1 MAKSNKSPIQFIHK
15 GDFNGIE
22 AFLAKSIGFKP
33 IIKAILNKYGRLGVE
48 ALKEATPKDT
58 GKTSESWYY
67 TVEEESNGTLKIVWR
82 NSNLANDWAPIAILL
97 QYGHAT
103 GNGGYVQGR
112 DYINPAID
120 KIFHRIADDAWEEV
134 NRNGGGNR

>member
-1 MAKSNKSPIQFIHK
+1 MAKGKSPIQFIHK
-15 GDFNGIE
+15 GDFNHIE
-22 AFLAKSIGFKP
+22 AFLAKSVGIKS

-67 TVEEESNGTLKIVWR
+67 TIEEETNGNLKIVWR
-82 NSNLANDWAPIAILL
+82 NSNIANEWAPVAILL

-134 NRNGGGNR
+134 KRNGGGNR

>member
-1 MAKSNKSPIQFIHK
+1 MAKKSGKSPIQFIHK

-22 AFLAKSIGFKP
+22 AFLAKSVGIKP
-33 IIKAILNKYGRLGVE
+33 IIRAILNKYGRLGVE

-67 TVEEESNGTLKIVWR
+67 TIDEDSKGNLKIVWR
-82 NSNLANDWAPIAILL
+82 NSNIANDWAPVAILL

-134 NRNGGGNR
+134 NRNGGNR

>member
-1 MAKSNKSPIQFIHK
+1 MAGKNKDLVQFIHK
-15 GDFNGIE
+15 GDFKGIE
-22 AFLAKSIGFKP
+22 AFLAKSVGFKP
-33 IIKAILNKYGRLGVE
+33 IVRAILNKYGRLGVE

-58 GKTSESWYY
+58 GKTSESWFY
-67 TVEEESNGTLKIVWR
+67 TIEEGSDGNLKIVWR
-82 NSNLANDWAPIAILL
+82 NSNLGDDWAPIAILL

-120 KIFHRIADDAWEEV
+120 KIFHRIADEAWEEV
-134 NRNGGGNR
+134 KRNVGGNR

>member
-1 MAKSNKSPIQFIHK
+1 MANKPLMQFVHK
-15 GDFNGIE
+15 GDFKKIE
-22 AFLAKSIGFKP
+22 AFLAKSVGFKP
-33 IIKAILNKYGRLGVE
+33 IVKAILNKYGRLGVE

-67 TVEEESNGTLKIVWR
+67 TIDEDSKGTLKIVWR
-82 NSNLANDWAPIAILL
+82 NSNLGNDWAPIAILL

-120 KIFHRIADDAWEEV
+120 KVFHRIADEAWEEV
-134 NRNGGGNR
+134 NRNASGNR

>member
-1 MAKSNKSPIQFIHK
+1 MANKPFIQFIHK
-15 GDFNGIE
+15 GDFNHIE
-22 AFLAKSIGFKP
+22 AFLAKSVGFKP
-33 IIKAILNKYGRLGVE
+33 IVRTILNKYGRLGVE

-58 GKTSESWYY
+58 GKTAESWYY
-67 TVEEESNGTLKIVWR
+67 TIEEENGNLKIVWR
-82 NSNLANDWAPIAILL
+82 NSNLGNGWAPIAILL

-120 KIFHRIADDAWEEV
+120 RTFHRIADEAWEEV
-134 NRNGGGNR
+134 NRNG

>member
-1 MAKSNKSPIQFIHK
+1 MPKRSPVQFIHK
-15 GDFNGIE
+15 GDFNHIE
-22 AFLAKSIGFKP
+22 AFLAKAVGIKP
-33 IIKAILNKYGRLGVE
+33 IIRAILNKYVRLGVE
-48 ALKEATPKDT
+48 ALKEATPNDT

-67 TVEEESNGTLKIVWR
+67 TIDEDSKGNLKIVWR
-82 NSNLANDWAPIAILL
+82 NSNLGNDWAPIAILL

-120 KIFHRIADDAWEEV
+120 RVFHRIADDAWEEV
-134 NRNGGGNR
+134 NRNGGNR